1 MADDTSGLGIKPE
14 IYSDVYDA
22 ISPTKLTGSFFFL
35 DREGRFLL
43 QVQVRDKEFNYG
55 VS

>member
-22 ISPTKLTGSFFFL
+22 ISPTKLTGSL
-35 DREGRFLL
+35 DGKVAFVTGAGEGQRI
-43 QVQVRDKEFNYG
+43 
-55 VS
+55 